1 MKLDQNKALE
11 AALKLLNKVGLEMLT
26 MRLLASELGVQ
37 APALYYHFA
46 SKRNLLDAM
55 AEAIVAPAIAG
66 LDPAQL
72 DRVQIDDL
80 ARAYRQ
86 AMLSHRDGGVVV
98 SGAYGATPS
107 VLKLADGLLGK
118 MLDSGLHQPDA
129 VNAMFN
135 LLYFI
140 QGSVVEQQ
148 AFEQLWGSNAKSRA
162 AAAQQLKRTVTVGY
176 PHLEACLAELLC
188 VDFDA
193 RFNQGLKAQSLTLK
207 RQRRRSYERGPQSR
221 TR

>member
-1 MKLDQNKALE
+1 MKLDQKKTLE
-11 AALKLLNKVGLEMLT
+11 AALKLLNKVGLEMLS
-26 MRLLASELGVQ
+26 MRLLAAELGVQ

-46 SKRNLLDAM
+46 SKRDLLDAM
-55 AEAIVAPAIAG
+55 AEAIVAPAVAG
-66 LDPAQL
+66 LELSPL
-72 DRVQIDDL
+72 DHVQIDDL
-80 ARAYRQ
+80 AAAYRR

-107 VLKLADGLLGK
+107 VLKLADVLVGK
-118 MLDSGLHQPDA
+118 MLKNGSNRADA

-148 AFEQLWGSNAKSRA
+148 AFEQLWGNDAKSRA
-162 AAAQQLKRTVTVGY
+162 TAAQQLGKTVSDGY
-176 PHLEACLAELLC
+176 PHLQQCLAELLS

-193 RFNQGLKAQSLTLK
+193 RFAQGIKAHSLKL
-207 RQRRRSYERGPQSR
+207 R
-221 TR
+221 